1 MSAFTAPE
9 FQENVRVHLNWEQIS
24 RSDMKVTILSHFSK
38 TQGSGY
44 TGTKDQANNSKANAE
59 MTDANQHFQVDKF
72 FLIQIKLQ

>member
-1 MSAFTAPE
+1 
-9 FQENVRVHLNWEQIS
+9 
-24 RSDMKVTILSHFSK
+24 MKVTILSHFSK